1 MEFLQLHYFLKD
13 ELHSVDAFLNNKA
26 EYELLRIFKEVTEIL
41 DLDGELQFETIA
53 IEEGGIKAFYK
64 ILSKKKNK
72 RKIKNA
78 LLYLAGILSIII
90 SDVVSEQ
97 IKTDGEY
104 EKLKKEEINLRIQ
117 SLKRDLENEEIKEEN
132 KTLIIESLSIFISE
146 TTKVKLFKSNF
157 YSTLLKEEKIEK
169 VSTQRLNENLQ
180 PISKENIV
188 PREDFNKFI
197 LHSIDIEP
205 DFKESEL
212 IEIVAPVLKKGNI
225 KWKGIYNNKPI
236 NFYMRDGEFLTS
248 VLNKEISF
256 SNGTSI
262 VADIEF
268 EQKMND
274 DGDIEIG
281 TISIFNVTD
290 VYEDLNQIETKR
302 KRRNRE
308 LKNQTKIDFDNDDE

>member
-1 MEFLQLHYFLKD
+1 M
-13 ELHSVDAFLNNKA
+13 
-26 EYELLRIFKEVTEIL
+26 
-41 DLDGELQFETIA
+41 
-53 IEEGGIKAFYK
+53 
-64 ILSKKKNK
+64 
-72 RKIKNA
+72 
-78 LLYLAGILSIII
+78 
-90 SDVVSEQ
+90 
-97 IKTDGEY
+97 
-104 EKLKKEEINLRIQ
+104 
-117 SLKRDLENEEIKEEN
+117 
-132 KTLIIESLSIFISE
+132 
-146 TTKVKLFKSNF
+146 
-157 YSTLLKEEKIEK
+157 
-169 VSTQRLNENLQ
+169 STQRLNENLQ

-197 LHSIDIEP
+197 LHSVDIEP

-212 IEIVAPVLKKGNI
+212 IEIVAPVLKKGNM
-225 KWKGIYNNKPI
+225 KWKGIHNNKPI
-236 NFYMRDGEFLTS
+236 NFYMRDGEFLAS

-308 LKNQTKIDFDNDDE
+308 LKNQTKIDFNNDDE

>member
-1 MEFLQLHYFLKD
+1 MEFLQLHYYLKD

-41 DLDGELQFETIA
+41 DLEGELQFETIA

-90 SDVVSEQ
+90 SNVVSEQ

-117 SLKRDLENEEIKEEN
+117 SLKRDLENEEIKKED
-132 KTLIIESLSIFISE
+132 KILIIESLSIFISE

-157 YSTLLKEEKIEK
+157 YSTLVKEEKIKK
-169 VSTQRLNENLQ
+169 VSTQRLNESLQ

-212 IEIVAPVLKKGNI
+212 IEIVAPVLKKGNM
-225 KWKGIYNNKPI
+225 KWKGIHNNQPI

-308 LKNQTKIDFDNDDE
+308 LKNQTKIDFDNDEQ